1 MHDTDETAAFAGL
14 RGTGLAAL
22 HARIAPHFRRR
33 EARERVRRY
42 LEGLLGHIE
51 RKNGWQLAEALGEGG
66 PQGMQRLL
74 NAADWDTEA
83 VRDELRT
90 YVLEHLADERSGV
103 LVIDETGFVKK
114 GTKSAGVARQYS
126 GTAGRRAD
134 QEVRGF
140 LLPACRP
147 GGAFL

>member
-1 MHDTDETAAFAGL
+1 MHDTDTRDAACAGL
-14 RGTGLAAL
+14 DQHGLAAL

-51 RKNGWQLAEALGEGG
+51 RKNGWQLAEALGESG

-74 NAADWDTEA
+74 NAADWDAEA
-83 VRDELRT
+83 VCDELRAS
-90 YVLEHLADERSGV
+90 VVEHLADEPSGV

-114 GTKSAGVARQYS
+114 GHAVGGRGAPRQRHGRTPREPADRRLSALR
-126 GTAGRRAD
+126 
-134 QEVRGF
+134 
-140 LLPACRP
+140 L
-147 GGAFL
+147 